1 MKVTLSVVVLCVIG
15 QLGDSFLTSGLG
27 GGLVG
32 TPSSSCC
39 CCCCLPSVQAAPA
52 PVPTTTPQPVFMPI
66 PVPVPC
72 CPCPA
77 PQQQQPQVVQQPQ
90 ATQQPQVV
98 IQVQQPTAQQP
109 QVMLPAPPLV
119 QQPQIMVAA
128 PQQVAPQIMLPQ
140 IVQPQILPQ
149 LPFQQQQC
157 NCNLIGTIQIP
168 DASVAGAPI
177 AAPSIMAGAQCRKF
191 LKKKLSES
199 LTNYSSSTKQILYT
213 VFRSLSN
220 QQILVEVTKYNSRSL
235 LFTSWEFV
243 TVVHF
248 GLPSPSGRTVLKRG
262 SNAKKDEDC
271 ELQVFKQ

>member
-1 MKVTLSVVVLCVIG
+1 MWSRKLLRAEA
-15 QLGDSFLTSGLG
+15 SGSDQG
-27 GGLVG
+27 
-32 TPSSSCC
+32 
-39 CCCCLPSVQAAPA
+39 
-52 PVPTTTPQPVFMPI
+52 
-66 PVPVPC
+66 
-72 CPCPA
+72 PCPA

-177 AAPSIMAGAQCRKF
+177 AAPSIMAGAQCPNIV
-191 LKKKLSES
+191 LS
-199 LTNYSSSTKQILYT
+199 
-213 VFRSLSN
+213 FSN
-220 QQILVEVTKYNSRSL
+220 NQAA
-235 LFTSWEFV
+235 
-243 TVVHF
+243 
-248 GLPSPSGRTVLKRG
+248 GAP
-262 SNAKKDEDC
+262 
-271 ELQVFKQ
+271 QVFGK